1 MPQSLSEVDVLQ
13 RALAY
18 NPEEVLP
25 ILEYLKL
32 SESECQF
39 KPDTLRQDAQRIA
52 WHLRKAGS
60 NTLATTT
67 RMAKNKLKEALGKDT
82 DDDVAGYRAVV
93 LDVAQKIGV
102 KPKIELDDLFPDEGK
117 PSFMGSERGFERFK
131 RDHPDEWQTY
141 TFVKTDEV
149 MQRISDTPSTL
160 KEYTTEEVEQKII
173 EKLFTDA
180 FEHMSDAEKK
190 ACIESL
196 GLSHAEVPIGG
207 PALLLIQ
214 ALLKKYGGFAVYKY
228 SIIVAHWLS
237 KAIIGKGLPFAASP
251 MIARAV
257 SSFLGPVGWT
267 ASGVWAASALAGPAY
282 RKTIPAVVHIAVLRQ
297 IVLNRISIGVVGDGS
312 VGKDTFFN
320 AVFGLDTQNVDPI
333 AGATSEAELYPLDED
348 YAINLINFPGFNDIN
363 PSVNSLTHEHL
374 HNVDI
379 FVMVIDLAR
388 GVSDID
394 VQILNKLTRLNK
406 PIVVCLNKVDMV
418 RPRDLEKLR
427 ETAKQRLAGV
437 TLIETAFDPDDRI
450 HTDGPVGTLEV
461 FNWLK
466 AQLETQGKD
475 TQNFATFSPEHR
487 E

>member
-82 DDDVAGYRAVV
+82 DTDVATYREVV
-93 LDVAQKIGV
+93 LDVAKKVKAEATPNDSSFISQSADSIVDAIGGITSNTGAFV
-102 KPKIELDDLFPDEGK
+102 SGAVDLIQGANYEQY
-117 PSFMGSERGFERFK
+117 S
-131 RDHPDEWQTY
+131 
-141 TFVKTDEV
+141 
-149 MQRISDTPSTL
+149 
-160 KEYTTEEVEQKII
+160 TEELEKRII
-173 EKLFTDA
+173 EKLFVDA
-180 FEHMSDAEKK
+180 YEQMSQSERDALFR
-190 ACIESL
+190 SL
-196 GLSHAEVPIGG
+196 GMDHQEIPVGASSM
-207 PALLLIQ
+207 LLIQ
-214 ALLKKYGGFAVYKY
+214 LLLKKYGGFAVYKY
-228 SIIVAHWLS
+228 SIIVAHWIG

-251 MIARAV
+251 IIARAV

-267 ASGVWAASALAGPAY
+267 ASGLWAATALAGPAY
-282 RKTIPAVVHIAVLRQ
+282 RKTIPAVVHIAALRQ
-297 IVLNRISIGVVGDGS
+297 LVLNRINIGVVGDGS
-312 VGKDTFFN
+312 VGKDAFFN

-427 ETAKQRLAGV
+427 ETAKQRLTGV

-450 HTDGPVGTLEV
+450 HTDGPVGTLDI

-475 TQNFATFSPEHR
+475 TQNFATFSPEYR

>member
-82 DDDVAGYRAVV
+82 DTDVATYREVV
-93 LDVAQKIGV
+93 LDVAKKVKAEATPNDSSFISQSADSIVDAIGGITSNTGAFV
-102 KPKIELDDLFPDEGK
+102 SGAVDLIQGANYEQY
-117 PSFMGSERGFERFK
+117 S
-131 RDHPDEWQTY
+131 
-141 TFVKTDEV
+141 
-149 MQRISDTPSTL
+149 
-160 KEYTTEEVEQKII
+160 TEELEKRII
-173 EKLFTDA
+173 EKLFVDA
-180 FEHMSDAEKK
+180 YEQMSQSERDSLFR
-190 ACIESL
+190 SL
-196 GLSHAEVPIGG
+196 GMDYQEIPVGASSM
-207 PALLLIQ
+207 LLIQ
-214 ALLKKYGGFAVYKY
+214 LLLKKYGGFAVYKY
-228 SIIVAHWLS
+228 SIIVAHWIS

-251 MIARAV
+251 LIARAV

-267 ASGVWAASALAGPAY
+267 ASGLWAATALAGPAY
-282 RKTIPAVVHIAVLRQ
+282 RKTIPAVVHIAALRQ
-297 IVLNRISIGVVGDGS
+297 LVLNRINIGVVGDGS
-312 VGKDTFFN
+312 VGKDAFFN

-363 PSVNSLTHEHL
+363 PSVNSLTHEYL

-394 VQILNKLTRLNK
+394 VQILNKLNRLNK

-427 ETAKQRLAGV
+427 ETAKQRLTGV

-450 HTDGPVGTLEV
+450 HSDGPVGTLDI

>member
-82 DDDVAGYRAVV
+82 DTDVASYREVV
-93 LDVAQKIGV
+93 LDVAKKVKAEATPNYSSSISQSADSIVDVIGGITSNTGAFV
-102 KPKIELDDLFPDEGK
+102 SGAVDLIQGANYEQY
-117 PSFMGSERGFERFK
+117 S
-131 RDHPDEWQTY
+131 
-141 TFVKTDEV
+141 
-149 MQRISDTPSTL
+149 
-160 KEYTTEEVEQKII
+160 TEELEKRIV
-173 EKLFTDA
+173 EKLFVDA
-180 FEHMSDAEKK
+180 YEQMSQSERDALFR
-190 ACIESL
+190 SL
-196 GLSHAEVPIGG
+196 GIDYQEIPVGASSM
-207 PALLLIQ
+207 LLIQ
-214 ALLKKYGGFAVYKY
+214 LLLKKYGGFAVYKY
-228 SIIVAHWLS
+228 SIIVAHWIS

-251 MIARAV
+251 IIARAV

-267 ASGVWAASALAGPAY
+267 ASGLWAATALAGPAY
-282 RKTIPAVVHIAVLRQ
+282 RKTIPAVVHIAALRQ
-297 IVLNRISIGVVGDGS
+297 LVLNRINIGVVGDGS
-312 VGKDTFFN
+312 VGKDAFFN

-363 PSVNSLTHEHL
+363 PSVNSLTREHL

-394 VQILNKLTRLNK
+394 VQILNKLTRLDK

-450 HTDGPVGTLEV
+450 HSDGPVGTLDI

-475 TQNFATFSPEHR
+475 TQNFATFSPEYR

>member
-82 DDDVAGYRAVV
+82 DTDVATYREVV
-93 LDVAQKIGV
+93 LDVAKKVKAEATPNDSSFISQSADSIVDAIGGITSNTGAFV
-102 KPKIELDDLFPDEGK
+102 SGAVDLIQGANYEQY
-117 PSFMGSERGFERFK
+117 S
-131 RDHPDEWQTY
+131 
-141 TFVKTDEV
+141 
-149 MQRISDTPSTL
+149 
-160 KEYTTEEVEQKII
+160 TEELEKRII
-173 EKLFTDA
+173 EKLFVDA
-180 FEHMSDAEKK
+180 YEQMSQSERDALFR
-190 ACIESL
+190 SL
-196 GLSHAEVPIGG
+196 GMDYQEIPVGASSM
-207 PALLLIQ
+207 LLIQ
-214 ALLKKYGGFAVYKY
+214 LLLKKYGGFAVYKY
-228 SIIVAHWLS
+228 SIIVAHWIG

-267 ASGVWAASALAGPAY
+267 ASGLWAATALAGPAY
-282 RKTIPAVVHIAVLRQ
+282 RKTIPAVVHIAALRQ
-297 IVLNRISIGVVGDGS
+297 LVLNRINIGVVGDGS
-312 VGKDTFFN
+312 VGKDAFFN

-348 YAINLINFPGFNDIN
+348 YAINLINFPGFNDIS

-394 VQILNKLTRLNK
+394 VQILNKLNRLNK

-427 ETAKQRLAGV
+427 ETAKQRLTGV
-437 TLIETAFDPDDRI
+437 TRIETAFDPDDRI
-450 HTDGPVGTLEV
+450 HSDGPVGTLDI

>member
-67 RMAKNKLKEALGKDT
+67 RMAKNKLKEALGTDT
-82 DDDVAGYRAVV
+82 DTDVASYREVV
-93 LDVAQKIGV
+93 LDVAKKVKAEATPNDSSFISQSADSIVDAIGGITSNTGAFV
-102 KPKIELDDLFPDEGK
+102 SGAVDLIQGANYEQY
-117 PSFMGSERGFERFK
+117 S
-131 RDHPDEWQTY
+131 
-141 TFVKTDEV
+141 
-149 MQRISDTPSTL
+149 
-160 KEYTTEEVEQKII
+160 TEELEKRII
-173 EKLFTDA
+173 EKLFVDA
-180 FEHMSDAEKK
+180 YEQMSQSERDSLFR
-190 ACIESL
+190 SL
-196 GLSHAEVPIGG
+196 GMDYQEIPVGASSM
-207 PALLLIQ
+207 LLIQ
-214 ALLKKYGGFAVYKY
+214 LLLKKYGGFAVYKY
-228 SIIVAHWLS
+228 SIIVAHWIS

-251 MIARAV
+251 LIARAV

-267 ASGVWAASALAGPAY
+267 ASGLWAATALAGPAY
-282 RKTIPAVVHIAVLRQ
+282 RKTIPAVVHIAALRQ
-297 IVLNRISIGVVGDGS
+297 LVLNRINIGVVGDGS
-312 VGKDTFFN
+312 VGKDAFFN

-363 PSVNSLTHEHL
+363 PSVNSLTHEYL

-394 VQILNKLTRLNK
+394 VQILNKLNRLNK

-427 ETAKQRLAGV
+427 ETAKQRLTGV

-450 HTDGPVGTLEV
+450 HSDGPVGTLDI

-475 TQNFATFSPEHR
+475 AQNFATFSPEYR

>member
-82 DDDVAGYRAVV
+82 DTDVATYREVV
-93 LDVAQKIGV
+93 LDVAKKVKAEATPNDSSFISQSADSIVDAIGGITSNTGAFV
-102 KPKIELDDLFPDEGK
+102 SGAVDLIQGANYEQY
-117 PSFMGSERGFERFK
+117 S
-131 RDHPDEWQTY
+131 
-141 TFVKTDEV
+141 
-149 MQRISDTPSTL
+149 
-160 KEYTTEEVEQKII
+160 TEELEKRII
-173 EKLFTDA
+173 EKLFVDA
-180 FEHMSDAEKK
+180 YEQMSQSERDALFR
-190 ACIESL
+190 SL
-196 GLSHAEVPIGG
+196 GMDDQEIPVGASSM
-207 PALLLIQ
+207 LLIQ
-214 ALLKKYGGFAVYKY
+214 LLLKKYGGFAVYKY
-228 SIIVAHWLS
+228 SIIVAHWIG

-251 MIARAV
+251 IIARAV

-267 ASGVWAASALAGPAY
+267 ASGLWAATALAGPAY
-282 RKTIPAVVHIAVLRQ
+282 RKTIPAVVHIAALRQ
-297 IVLNRISIGVVGDGS
+297 LVLNRINIGVVGDGS
-312 VGKDTFFN
+312 VGKDAFFN

-427 ETAKQRLAGV
+427 ETAKQRLTGV

-450 HTDGPVGTLEV
+450 HTDGPVGTLDI

-475 TQNFATFSPEHR
+475 IQNFATFSPEYR

>member
-18 NPEEVLP
+18 SPEEVLP

-67 RMAKNKLKEALGKDT
+67 RMAKNKLKETLGKDT
-82 DDDVAGYRAVV
+82 DTDVASYREVV
-93 LDVAQKIGV
+93 LDVAKKVKAEATPNDSSFISQSADSIVDAIGGITSNTGAFV
-102 KPKIELDDLFPDEGK
+102 SGAVDLIQGANYEQY
-117 PSFMGSERGFERFK
+117 S
-131 RDHPDEWQTY
+131 
-141 TFVKTDEV
+141 
-149 MQRISDTPSTL
+149 
-160 KEYTTEEVEQKII
+160 TEELEKRIV
-173 EKLFTDA
+173 EKLFVDA
-180 FEHMSDAEKK
+180 YEQMSQSERDSLFR
-190 ACIESL
+190 SL
-196 GLSHAEVPIGG
+196 GMDHQEIPVGASSM
-207 PALLLIQ
+207 LLIQ
-214 ALLKKYGGFAVYKY
+214 LLLKKYGGFAVYKY
-228 SIIVAHWLS
+228 SIIVAHWIS

-257 SSFLGPVGWT
+257 SSFLGPIGWT
-267 ASGVWAASALAGPAY
+267 ASGLWAATALAGPAY
-282 RKTIPAVVHIAVLRQ
+282 RKTIPAVVHIAALRQ
-297 IVLNRISIGVVGDGS
+297 LVLNRINIGVVGDGS
-312 VGKDTFFN
+312 VGKDAFFN

-348 YAINLINFPGFNDIN
+348 YAINLINFPGFNDIS

-379 FVMVIDLAR
+379 FVMVADLAR

-406 PIVVCLNKVDMV
+406 PIVVCLNKVDIV

-437 TLIETAFDPDDRI
+437 TRIETAFDPDDRI
-450 HTDGPVGTLEV
+450 HSDGPVGTLDI

-475 TQNFATFSPEHR
+475 TQNFATFSPDHR

>member
-82 DDDVAGYRAVV
+82 DTDVASYREVV
-93 LDVAQKIGV
+93 LDVAKKVKAEATPNYSSSISQSADSIVDVIGGITSNTGAFV
-102 KPKIELDDLFPDEGK
+102 SGAVDLIQGANYEQY
-117 PSFMGSERGFERFK
+117 S
-131 RDHPDEWQTY
+131 
-141 TFVKTDEV
+141 
-149 MQRISDTPSTL
+149 
-160 KEYTTEEVEQKII
+160 TEELEKRII
-173 EKLFTDA
+173 EKLFVDA
-180 FEHMSDAEKK
+180 YEQMSQSERDALFR
-190 ACIESL
+190 SL
-196 GLSHAEVPIGG
+196 GMDYQEIPVGASSM
-207 PALLLIQ
+207 LLIQ
-214 ALLKKYGGFAVYKY
+214 LLLKKYGGFAVYKY
-228 SIIVAHWLS
+228 SIIVAHWIS

-251 MIARAV
+251 LIARAV

-267 ASGVWAASALAGPAY
+267 ASGLWAATALAGPAY
-282 RKTIPAVVHIAVLRQ
+282 RKTIPAVVHIAALRQ
-297 IVLNRISIGVVGDGS
+297 LVLNRINIGVVGDGS
-312 VGKDTFFN
+312 VGKDAFFN

-363 PSVNSLTHEHL
+363 PSVNSLTHEYL

-394 VQILNKLTRLNK
+394 VQILNKLNRLNK

-427 ETAKQRLAGV
+427 ETAKQRLTGV

-450 HTDGPVGTLEV
+450 HTDGPVGTLDV

>member
-82 DDDVAGYRAVV
+82 DTDVATYREVV
-93 LDVAQKIGV
+93 LDVAKKVKAEATPNDSSFISQSADSIVDAIGGITSNTGAFV
-102 KPKIELDDLFPDEGK
+102 SGAVDLIQGANYEQY
-117 PSFMGSERGFERFK
+117 S
-131 RDHPDEWQTY
+131 
-141 TFVKTDEV
+141 
-149 MQRISDTPSTL
+149 
-160 KEYTTEEVEQKII
+160 TEELEKRII
-173 EKLFTDA
+173 EKLFVDA
-180 FEHMSDAEKK
+180 YEQMSQSERDSLFR
-190 ACIESL
+190 SL
-196 GLSHAEVPIGG
+196 GMDYQEIPVGASSM
-207 PALLLIQ
+207 LLIQ
-214 ALLKKYGGFAVYKY
+214 LLLKKYGGFAVYKY
-228 SIIVAHWLS
+228 SIIVAHWIS

-267 ASGVWAASALAGPAY
+267 ASGLWAATALAGPAY
-282 RKTIPAVVHIAVLRQ
+282 RKTIPAVVHIAALRQ
-297 IVLNRISIGVVGDGS
+297 LVLNRINIGVVGDGS
-312 VGKDTFFN
+312 VGKDAFFN

-348 YAINLINFPGFNDIN
+348 YAINLINFPGFNDIS

-379 FVMVIDLAR
+379 FVMVADLAR

-394 VQILNKLTRLNK
+394 VQILNKLNRLNK
-406 PIVVCLNKVDMV
+406 PIVICLNKVDMV

-427 ETAKQRLAGV
+427 ETAKQRLTGA

-450 HTDGPVGTLEV
+450 HSDGPVGTLDV

-466 AQLETQGKD
+466 ALLETQGKD

>member
-82 DDDVAGYRAVV
+82 DTDVASYREVV
-93 LDVAQKIGV
+93 LDVAKKVKAEATPNYSSFISQSADSIVDAIGGITSNTGAFV
-102 KPKIELDDLFPDEGK
+102 SGAVDLIQGANYEQY
-117 PSFMGSERGFERFK
+117 S
-131 RDHPDEWQTY
+131 
-141 TFVKTDEV
+141 
-149 MQRISDTPSTL
+149 
-160 KEYTTEEVEQKII
+160 TEELEKRIV
-173 EKLFTDA
+173 EKLFVDA
-180 FEHMSDAEKK
+180 YEHMSQSERDALFR
-190 ACIESL
+190 SL
-196 GLSHAEVPIGG
+196 GMDYQEIPVGASSM
-207 PALLLIQ
+207 LLIQ
-214 ALLKKYGGFAVYKY
+214 LLLKKYGGFAVYKY
-228 SIIVAHWLS
+228 SIIVAHWIS

-267 ASGVWAASALAGPAY
+267 ASGLWAATALAGPAY
-282 RKTIPAVVHIAVLRQ
+282 RKTIPAVVHIAALRQ
-297 IVLNRISIGVVGDGS
+297 LVLNRINIGVVGDGS
-312 VGKDTFFN
+312 VGKDAFFN

-450 HTDGPVGTLEV
+450 HSDGPVGTLDI

>member
-82 DDDVAGYRAVV
+82 DTDVATYREVV
-93 LDVAQKIGV
+93 LDVAKKVKAEATPNDSSFISQSADSIVDAIGGITSNTGAFV
-102 KPKIELDDLFPDEGK
+102 SGAVDLIQGANYEQY
-117 PSFMGSERGFERFK
+117 S
-131 RDHPDEWQTY
+131 
-141 TFVKTDEV
+141 
-149 MQRISDTPSTL
+149 
-160 KEYTTEEVEQKII
+160 TEELEKRII
-173 EKLFTDA
+173 EKLFVDA
-180 FEHMSDAEKK
+180 YEQMSQSERDALFR
-190 ACIESL
+190 SL
-196 GLSHAEVPIGG
+196 GMDYQEIPVGASSM
-207 PALLLIQ
+207 LLIQ
-214 ALLKKYGGFAVYKY
+214 LLLKKYGGFAVYKY
-228 SIIVAHWLS
+228 SIIVAHWIS

-267 ASGVWAASALAGPAY
+267 ASGLWAATALAGPAY
-282 RKTIPAVVHIAVLRQ
+282 RKTIPAVVHIAALRQ
-297 IVLNRISIGVVGDGS
+297 LVLNRINIGVVGDGS
-312 VGKDTFFN
+312 VGKDAFFN

-363 PSVNSLTHEHL
+363 PSVNSLTHEYL

-394 VQILNKLTRLNK
+394 VQILNKLNRLNK

-427 ETAKQRLAGV
+427 ETAKQRLTGV

-450 HTDGPVGTLEV
+450 HSDGPVGTLDI

>member
-25 ILEYLKL
+25 ILEYLRL

-82 DDDVAGYRAVV
+82 DTDVATYREVV
-93 LDVAQKIGV
+93 IDVAKKVKAEATPNDSSFISQSADSIVDAIGGITSNTGAFV
-102 KPKIELDDLFPDEGK
+102 SGAVDLIQGANYEQY
-117 PSFMGSERGFERFK
+117 S
-131 RDHPDEWQTY
+131 
-141 TFVKTDEV
+141 
-149 MQRISDTPSTL
+149 
-160 KEYTTEEVEQKII
+160 TEELEKRII
-173 EKLFTDA
+173 EKLFVDA
-180 FEHMSDAEKK
+180 YEQMSQSERDALFR
-190 ACIESL
+190 SL
-196 GLSHAEVPIGG
+196 GIDYQEIPVGASSI
-207 PALLLIQ
+207 LLIQ
-214 ALLKKYGGFAVYKY
+214 LLLKKYGGFAVYKY
-228 SIIVAHWLS
+228 SIIVAHWIS

-251 MIARAV
+251 IIARAV

-267 ASGVWAASALAGPAY
+267 ASGLWAATALAGPAY
-282 RKTIPAVVHIAVLRQ
+282 RKTIPAVVHIAALRQ
-297 IVLNRISIGVVGDGS
+297 LVLNRINIGVVGDGS
-312 VGKDTFFN
+312 VGKDAFFN

-394 VQILNKLTRLNK
+394 VQILNKLTRLDK

-475 TQNFATFSPEHR
+475 AQNFATFSPEHR

>member
-18 NPEEVLP
+18 SPEEVLP
-25 ILEYLKL
+25 ILEYLKI

-67 RMAKNKLKEALGKDT
+67 RMAKSKLKEALGKDT
-82 DDDVAGYRAVV
+82 DTDANVASYRAVV
-93 LDVAQKIGV
+93 LDVAKKVKAEATPNYSSFTSQSADFVVDAIGGV
-102 KPKIELDDLFPDEGK
+102 ASTAGAFVSGAVDLIQGANYEQY
-117 PSFMGSERGFERFK
+117 S
-131 RDHPDEWQTY
+131 
-141 TFVKTDEV
+141 
-149 MQRISDTPSTL
+149 
-160 KEYTTEEVEQKII
+160 TEELEKRIV
-173 EKLFTDA
+173 EKLFIDA
-180 FEHMSDAEKK
+180 YEQMSQSER
-190 ACIESL
+190 ESL
-196 GLSHAEVPIGG
+196 FRSLGMDYKEIPVGASSM
-207 PALLLIQ
+207 LLIQ
-214 ALLKKYGGFAVYKY
+214 LLLKKYGGFAVYKY

-251 MIARAV
+251 IIARAV

-282 RKTIPAVVHIAVLRQ
+282 RKTIPAVAHIAALRQ
-297 IVLNRISIGVVGDGS
+297 LVLNRINIGVVGDGS
-312 VGKDTFFN
+312 VGKDAFFN

-348 YAINLINFPGFNDIN
+348 YAINLINFPGFNDIS
-363 PSVNSLTHEHL
+363 PSVNSLTLEHL

-379 FVMVIDLAR
+379 FVMVVDLAR

-394 VQILNKLTRLNK
+394 VQILNKLTRFNR
-406 PIVVCLNKVDMV
+406 PILVCLNKSDMV

-437 TLIETAFDPDDRI
+437 TLIETAFDPDDRL
-450 HTDGPVGTLEV
+450 HPDGPIGTQDV

-475 TQNFATFSPEHR
+475 THNFSTFSPEHR

>member
-82 DDDVAGYRAVV
+82 DTDVASYREVV
-93 LDVAQKIGV
+93 LDVAKKVKAEATPNYSSSISQSADSIVDVIGGITSNTGAFV
-102 KPKIELDDLFPDEGK
+102 SGAVDLIQGANYEQY
-117 PSFMGSERGFERFK
+117 S
-131 RDHPDEWQTY
+131 
-141 TFVKTDEV
+141 
-149 MQRISDTPSTL
+149 
-160 KEYTTEEVEQKII
+160 TEELEKRII
-173 EKLFTDA
+173 EKLFVDA
-180 FEHMSDAEKK
+180 YEQMSQSERDALFR
-190 ACIESL
+190 SL
-196 GLSHAEVPIGG
+196 GMDYQEIPVGASSM
-207 PALLLIQ
+207 LLIQ
-214 ALLKKYGGFAVYKY
+214 LLLKKYGGFAVYKY
-228 SIIVAHWLS
+228 SIIVAHWIS

-251 MIARAV
+251 LIARAV

-267 ASGVWAASALAGPAY
+267 ASGLWAATALAGPAY
-282 RKTIPAVVHIAVLRQ
+282 RKTIPAVVHIAALRQ
-297 IVLNRISIGVVGDGS
+297 LVLNRINIGVVGDGS
-312 VGKDTFFN
+312 VGKDAFFN

-363 PSVNSLTHEHL
+363 PSVNSLTHEYL

-394 VQILNKLTRLNK
+394 VQILNKLNRLNK

-427 ETAKQRLAGV
+427 ETAKQRLTGV

-450 HTDGPVGTLEV
+450 HSDGPVGTLDI

-475 TQNFATFSPEHR
+475 AQNFATFSPEYR

>member
-13 RALAY
+13 RARAY

-67 RMAKNKLKEALGKDT
+67 RMAKNKFKKALGKDT
-82 DDDVAGYRAVV
+82 DTDVASYREVV
-93 LDVAQKIGV
+93 LDVAKKVKAEATPNDSSFISQSADSIVDAIGGITSNTGAFV
-102 KPKIELDDLFPDEGK
+102 SGAVDLIQGANYEQY
-117 PSFMGSERGFERFK
+117 S
-131 RDHPDEWQTY
+131 
-141 TFVKTDEV
+141 
-149 MQRISDTPSTL
+149 
-160 KEYTTEEVEQKII
+160 TEELEKRII
-173 EKLFTDA
+173 EKLFVDA
-180 FEHMSDAEKK
+180 YEQMSQSERDSLFR
-190 ACIESL
+190 SL
-196 GLSHAEVPIGG
+196 GMDYQEIPVGASSM
-207 PALLLIQ
+207 LLIQ
-214 ALLKKYGGFAVYKY
+214 LLLKKYGGFAVYKY
-228 SIIVAHWLS
+228 SIIVAHWIS

-251 MIARAV
+251 LIARAV

-267 ASGVWAASALAGPAY
+267 ASGLWAATALAGPAY
-282 RKTIPAVVHIAVLRQ
+282 RKTIPAVVHIAALRQ
-297 IVLNRISIGVVGDGS
+297 LVLNRINIGVVGDGS
-312 VGKDTFFN
+312 VGKDAFFN

-363 PSVNSLTHEHL
+363 PSVNSLTHEYL

-394 VQILNKLTRLNK
+394 VQILNKLNRLNK

-450 HTDGPVGTLEV
+450 HSDGPVGTLEV

-475 TQNFATFSPEHR
+475 AQNFATFSPEHR

>member
-82 DDDVAGYRAVV
+82 DTDVATYREVV
-93 LDVAQKIGV
+93 LDVAKKVKAEATPNESSFISQSADSIVDAIGGITSNTGAFV
-102 KPKIELDDLFPDEGK
+102 SGAVDLIQGANYEQY
-117 PSFMGSERGFERFK
+117 S
-131 RDHPDEWQTY
+131 
-141 TFVKTDEV
+141 
-149 MQRISDTPSTL
+149 
-160 KEYTTEEVEQKII
+160 TEELEKRII
-173 EKLFTDA
+173 EKLFVDA
-180 FEHMSDAEKK
+180 YEQMSQSERDSLFR
-190 ACIESL
+190 SL
-196 GLSHAEVPIGG
+196 GMDHQEIPVGASSM
-207 PALLLIQ
+207 LLIQ
-214 ALLKKYGGFAVYKY
+214 LLLKKYGGFAVYKY

-267 ASGVWAASALAGPAY
+267 ASGLWAATALAGPAY
-282 RKTIPAVVHIAVLRQ
+282 RKTIPAVVHIAALRQ
-297 IVLNRISIGVVGDGS
+297 LVLNRINIGVVGDGS
-312 VGKDTFFN
+312 VGKDAFFN

-348 YAINLINFPGFNDIN
+348 HAINLINFPGFNDIN

-427 ETAKQRLAGV
+427 ETAKQRLTGI

-450 HTDGPVGTLEV
+450 HSDGPVGTLDI